1 MVKDQDREQQQKLKI
16 QYLLNI
22 VKSVRFRHIPF
33 IFFCLI
39 FNWQRTKGERKKKV
53 HIVVCEI
60 NNESDNMNKKSLIVK
75 FCFLYFLI
83 ELIEQYMTFDIDFV
97 KNDCHDPRPPRPP
110 RPPLPPLQTQLMLMK
125 HIYNGS
131 IFNTQKHCV
140 FRHITN
146 YQEIMMKFNRTD

>member
-1 MVKDQDREQQQKLKI
+1 M
-16 QYLLNI
+16 
-22 VKSVRFRHIPF
+22 
-33 IFFCLI
+33 
-39 FNWQRTKGERKKKV
+39 
-53 HIVVCEI
+53 VCEI
-60 NNESDNMNKKSLIVK
+60 NNESDNMIKKSLIVK

-83 ELIEQYMTFDIDFV
+83 ELIEQHMTFDIDFV
-97 KNDCHDPRPPRPP
+97 KNDCHDPRPPRRP

-146 YQEIMMKFNRTD
+146 YLNRNNDMKFNSNRLNFDLSRKSIHKKLFSRIFSQRNTDLCSGGLGVV

>member
-16 QYLLNI
+16 QYLLFKHCE
-22 VKSVRFRHIPF
+22 VGSIPAYTVH
-33 IFFCLI
+33 FFCLI

-53 HIVVCEI
+53 HTVVCEI

-83 ELIEQYMTFDIDFV
+83 ELIEQHMTFDIDFV
-97 KNDCHDPRPPRPP
+97 KNDCHDPRPPRSP

-146 YQEIMMKFNRTD
+146 YINRNMT

>member
-1 MVKDQDREQQQKLKI
+1 MI
-16 QYLLNI
+16 
-22 VKSVRFRHIPF
+22 
-33 IFFCLI
+33 
-39 FNWQRTKGERKKKV
+39 
-53 HIVVCEI
+53 
-60 NNESDNMNKKSLIVK
+60 KKSLIVK

-83 ELIEQYMTFDIDFV
+83 ELIEQHMTFDIDFV

-146 YQEIMMKFNRTD
+146 YLNRNNDMKFNRTRLNFIDSQEKVFTKSFFQEFFPRKRNKTTKRNKYL